1 MPLCPDCWGLDI
13 EDHECPKENFPG
25 ENKLDWV
32 RIAYKRSAERK
43 WKIYLERLPVRQEI
57 EQITEL
63 FEHTKSMVSECADN
77 ENQAKNIIEILDI
90 VSRQEVYT
98 NESLV
103 TENLAGLKQKLK
115 LLEESMNDI
124 KPIQFKENAKEKRQF
139 LLKIESQKQLLIESM
154 DRIEISLREI
164 GEFTMYASN
173 EEAESFGKFEKN
185 TPREVKRNDRNTAED
200 GYSFD

>member
-32 RIAYKRSAERK
+32 RNAYKRSAERK

-77 ENQAKNIIEILDI
+77 ENQAKNTIEILDI